1 LFDLEN
7 LEEKISEIYNIHYLD
22 VYRFLICFS
31 GNQDEAEDMKQ
42 EVFIRV
48 LKNLSNFNGH
58 STIKTWIFSIAKHVA
73 IDHYRKKRFSSIFK
87 EGYFKNM
94 VSKEKG
100 PTELVELSEMQKSV
114 HEGIS
119 KLKPNY
125 RAVVLLRGINEFS
138 IKETAEIL
146 NCSES
151 KVKVD
156 YHRALIDLKRK
167 LHIDVKEAIGNA
179 N

>member
-1 LFDLEN
+1 MISPDN
-7 LEEKISEIYNIHYLD
+7 LEERISEIYRLHYLD

-31 GNQDEAEDMKQ
+31 GNQDEAEDMTQ

-48 LKNLSNFNGH
+48 LKNLPTYHDNGH
-58 STIKTWIFSIAKHVA
+58 IRTWIFAIAKHVA

-87 EGYFKNM
+87 EGFFKQIA
-94 VSKEKG
+94 SKDKS
-100 PTELVELSEMQKSV
+100 PIDLIELSETQRMV
-114 HEGIS
+114 REAIS
-119 KLKPNY
+119 SLKPSY
-125 RAVVLLRGINEFS
+125 RIVVLLRGINEFS
-138 IKETAEIL
+138 IRESSEIL

-156 YHRALIDLKRK
+156 YHRALKELKK
-167 LHIDVKEAIGNA
+167 NLNFKVGEVFDNA

>member
-1 LFDLEN
+1 
-7 LEEKISEIYNIHYLD
+7 
-22 VYRFLICFS
+22 
-31 GNQDEAEDMKQ
+31 
-42 EVFIRV
+42 
-48 LKNLSNFNGH
+48 
-58 STIKTWIFSIAKHVA
+58 
-73 IDHYRKKRFSSIFK
+73 
-87 EGYFKNM
+87 M

>member
-1 LFDLEN
+1 LFDIEN
-7 LEEKISEIYNIHYLD
+7 LEDKISEIYNRHYLD

-31 GNQDEAEDMKQ
+31 GNQDEAEDMTQ

-48 LKNLSNFNGH
+48 LKNLSNYNGT

-87 EGYFKNM
+87 EGFFKHI

-100 PTELVELSEMQKSV
+100 PNELVELSEIQKVV

-119 KLKPNY
+119 ELKPNY

-146 NCSES
+146 HCSES

-156 YHRALIDLKRK
+156 YHRALKDLRK
-167 LHIDVKEAIGNA
+167 KLNIDVKEVIGNA